1 MDIDGDG
8 TLCQN
13 EVLDI
18 IPAEDL
24 GTLLKEMDQDGD
36 GKIDYGVWYMI
47 SFYLF
52 ASIAQNWLKEFMT
65 GMEKNLVE
73 PEGKK
78 MLKVYRIMMMIN
90 DKNTRLWTSLQSH

>member
-1 MDIDGDG
+1 MNFFCTINNSEDLSSFEAAFCKLDIDGDG

-36 GKIDYGVWYMI
+36 GKIDYGVW
-47 SFYLF
+47 
-52 ASIAQNWLKEFMT
+52 
-65 GMEKNLVE
+65 
-73 PEGKK
+73 
-78 MLKVYRIMMMIN
+78 
-90 DKNTRLWTSLQSH
+90 

>member
-1 MDIDGDG
+1 MKSQNAQPRSPSKSGYKRLTPEFVNFFCTINNSEDLSSFEAAFCKLDIDGDG

-36 GKIDYGVWYMI
+36 GKIDYGVW
-47 SFYLF
+47 
-52 ASIAQNWLKEFMT
+52 
-65 GMEKNLVE
+65 
-73 PEGKK
+73 
-78 MLKVYRIMMMIN
+78 
-90 DKNTRLWTSLQSH
+90 

>member
-1 MDIDGDG
+1 MLNLEDLSSFEAAFSKLDIDGDG

-36 GKIDYGVWYMI
+36 GKIDYGVCFRTFN
-47 SFYLF
+47 SYLNLTPTNGN
-52 ASIAQNWLKEFMT
+52 IMVK
-65 GMEKNLVE
+65 GVYDRHGEKF
-73 PEGKK
+73 
-78 MLKVYRIMMMIN
+78 
-90 DKNTRLWTSLQSH
+90 S

>member
-36 GKIDYGVWYMI
+36 GKIDYGVIMFSKY
-47 SFYLF
+47 YLH
-52 ASIAQNWLKEFMT
+52 LTK
-65 GMEKNLVE
+65 KLVF
-73 PEGKK
+73 
-78 MLKVYRIMMMIN
+78 R
-90 DKNTRLWTSLQSH
+90 SS